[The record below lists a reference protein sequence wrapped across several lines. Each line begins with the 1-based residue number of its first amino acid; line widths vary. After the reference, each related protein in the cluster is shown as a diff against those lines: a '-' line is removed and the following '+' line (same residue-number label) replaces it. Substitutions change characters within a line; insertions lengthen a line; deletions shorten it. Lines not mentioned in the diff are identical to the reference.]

1 MTDRLKGCVVVFDED
16 IREDDA
22 EPLMAAI
29 AQLRGVLSIQPS
41 IRTADDWMIRERVR
55 RELTEK
61 LCEVLRP

>member
-1 MTDRLKGCVVVFDED
+1 VTDRLKGCVVVFDED